1 MGETIKTFAEGQRIT
16 VRGEDFM
23 ITGIKPSDDNT
34 YIIQAKGLS
43 ELVKDMDFVFDT
55 AIEKDIAL
63 IDPKK
68 MVFIPDEYT
77 GYKFSKLYLENA
89 MRCNPVTSD
98 KLSISTKGAYN
109 MADYQLTPTWKAFQ
123 LPRPRFLIADGVGLG
138 KTIEV
143 GIFLSEMI
151 KRSRG
156 KRILIVA
163 LKSILAQFQ
172 EEMWNRFAIPFV
184 RLDSIGVDR
193 ISAKIPANKNPFEYY
208 DKTIISIDTLK
219 NNSKFRHHIEKTRW
233 DIVVIDEC
241 HIVANS
247 GSQRGDLANLLAQR
261 CESLILTSA
270 TPHNGK
276 SENFANLIRMI
287 EPTSIPYSGIYDRE
301 HVKDYYVRRFKNDI
315 EDAEV

>member
-1 MGETIKTFAEGQRIT
+1 
-16 VRGEDFM
+16 
-23 ITGIKPSDDNT
+23 
-34 YIIQAKGLS
+34 
-43 ELVKDMDFVFDT
+43 
-55 AIEKDIAL
+55 
-63 IDPKK
+63 

-77 GYKFSKLYLENA
+77 GYKFSKLDMENA

-109 MADYQLTPTWKAFQ
+109 KADYQLTPTWKAFQ

-184 RLDSIGVDR
+184 RLDSLGVDR
-193 ISAKIPANKNPFEYY
+193 ISAKIPANKTRSSTTTRP
-208 DKTIISIDTLK
+208 L
-219 NNSKFRHHIEKTRW
+219 FRLTR
-233 DIVVIDEC
+233 
-241 HIVANS
+241 
-247 GSQRGDLANLLAQR
+247 
-261 CESLILTSA
+261 
-270 TPHNGK
+270 
-276 SENFANLIRMI
+276 
-287 EPTSIPYSGIYDRE
+287 
-301 HVKDYYVRRFKNDI
+301 
-315 EDAEV
+315 